1 MKHKVLFVHG
11 FGVKRDSRGMF
22 TEIADFLSATPTFKD
37 SKMVLINLNEVEE
50 FSNDILT
57 NSFSKQAEI
66 LEAAYEREHEDSE
79 TEIDII
85 AHSQGCVVTAIA
97 ELPRLRKV
105 IMLAPPTNNDV
116 QKTISFFQERPETE
130 INMEATSYI
139 KRADGSTTTVPK
151 EYWEDRKGM
160 VYADE
165 YKKLSNRNDI
175 TMVFANQDQLVDTQ
189 YIDEY
194 RKLAKVVQIDGNHNF
209 DAPNREGLLRTLHE
223 LL

>member
-1 MKHKVLFVHG
+1 MKHKILFVHG

-22 TEIADFLSATPTFKD
+22 TDIVDFLSATPTFKD
-37 SKMVLINLNEVEE
+37 SKMVLMNLNEVEE

-66 LEAAYEREHEDSE
+66 LKAVYEREYEDSD

-85 AHSQGCVVTAIA
+85 AHSQGCVITAIA
-97 ELPRLRKV
+97 ELPKLRKV
-105 IMLAPPTNNDV
+105 IMLAPPTNNDT
-116 QKTISFFQERPETE
+116 QKTIDFFKERPGTE
-130 INMEATSYI
+130 INMEGTSYI

-165 YKKLSNRNDI
+165 YKKLSNKHDI
-175 TMVFANQDQLVDTQ
+175 VMVFANQDQLVDPQ

-194 RKLAKVVQIDGNHNF
+194 KKLAKVVQIDGNHNF
-209 DAPNREGLLRTLHE
+209 EAPNREGLLRTLHE